1 MFPKP
6 RTGIDV
12 WARAVWRPGDIALE
26 PCASLADAVWRCDQA
41 GGVPYV
47 RVDALE
53 AWVKLAMD
61 ATEHVV
67 ALDIDDGYPVR
78 IPDARRR
85 Y

>member
-1 MFPKP
+1 M
-6 RTGIDV
+6 

-26 PCASLADAVWRCDQA
+26 PCRDLRDVVWRCNQA

-61 ATEHVV
+61 ATEPVV
-67 ALDIDDGYPVR
+67 HLDQDDGYPVR
-78 IPDARRR
+78 IPDARRWI
-85 Y
+85 